1 MGALCVCSL
10 MWMNNTL
17 EPRHL
22 KLIYGFLFHPCLI
35 SVRWKTWRASSAPRW
50 PTTSCWFPRWA
61 SSACGQTRR
70 AAKVASAFFSRPTKN
85 VRDDSCP
92 HSHSCCLSCEGWL
105 LQNDL
110 ATGGGLALFIRTP
123 CWQQLGRRNKTGLVS
138 CMSHLRK
145 MELHY
150 GKLHCGSFIRQVLQV
165 AFTWFYVH

>member
-1 MGALCVCSL
+1 MGALCVCTL
-10 MWMNNTL
+10 MWMNNAPPTTTA
-17 EPRHL
+17 L
-22 KLIYGFLFHPCLI
+22 KTNLFSSYFHPCLI

-70 AAKVASAFFSRPTKN
+70 AAKVASASFSRPTKN
-85 VRDDSCP
+85 VRHDSCP

-105 LQNDL
+105 LQNDH
-110 ATGGGLALFIRTP
+110 GLALVIRTP
-123 CWQQLGRRNKTGLVS
+123 RWQQLGRRNKTGLVS

-150 GKLHCGSFIRQVLQV
+150 G
-165 AFTWFYVH
+165 